1 MNFETKRINSAPDA
15 IAPDGSEVRLLC
27 GLNRGGMAVFTLP
40 PKAVSKA
47 IAHHTVEEVWYFISG
62 HGRMWRRLGNHK
74 ETVDVGPGVSIT
86 VPTGTSSIPSF
97 HVTAKVSVNA
107 RDCCSSSAKR
117 STSGLSLCSGML
129 GIRS

>member
-40 PKAVSKA
+40 SKAVSKA

-62 HGRMWRRLGNHK
+62 HGRMWRRSGNHK
-74 ETVDVGPGVSIT
+74 ETVDVGPDTLATLWDVAALA
-86 VPTGTSSIPSF
+86 V
-97 HVTAKVSVNA
+97 
-107 RDCCSSSAKR
+107 DKR
-117 STSGLSLCSGML
+117 SSLTSPR
-129 GIRS
+129 RSCFNSIATSFIV